1 VSAED
6 SKLLGAFARVTHPE
20 DYARQQALV
29 KEFISGRIDE
39 FFLEKRYLHPDG
51 EIVWAAFTSRMF
63 VDPATGGKQVVTTMV
78 DITAL
83 KKTQEEMARKETL
96 YRFIFMHTP
105 VGISW
110 MQSRRGETRIVN
122 PAHESITGVPVA
134 LSKDTSNYTTVS
146 HPDDREKQQMLID
159 RLYRGE
165 IDHFSMEKRYVH
177 PHGGLV
183 WAAYTMHLY
192 RDQSTGEAQ
201 EVTTIVDITEQKRAA
216 EELRLAKETAE
227 RASQAK
233 STFLAVMSHEIRT
246 PMNGV
251 IGMTSLLLDSPL
263 TREQREY
270 AETIR
275 ASGDALLTII
285 NDILDFSK
293 IESGR
298 LDLERET
305 FVLRDCVEGA
315 LDLLASKAAEKRL
328 DLLYEIAD
336 GVPQIICGDATRL
349 RQILVNLLGNAIKF
363 TSRGEVVLAVRVKT
377 PDDIPAADKVV
388 TSTTFP
394 FSPAQPGKPDSRGP
408 LVAARASLSPLGAVQ
423 SGKTVSRPPLV
434 EDGPRQ
440 PVELLFSVTDTG
452 IGIPQEAMNRLFH
465 SFSQVDASTTR
476 RFGGTGL
483 GLAISW
489 RLAELMGGTMWVQSE
504 PGKGSIF
511 SFTIRTEAIQTRPRP
526 FLAGPKLHLSDRHM
540 LIVDDNAT
548 NRRILATIVTGW
560 GMTPRAAHSASEA
573 LDWLRAGE
581 LFDVGVLDMQMPEM
595 DGVMLAR
602 EIRRLPGESKLP
614 LVLLSSLGSRDMM
627 AEKELFAASLTK
639 PVKPSQLF
647 NVLAGIFKDIEPPS
661 ITKIR
666 PPPVVV
672 ATAKTVRVLL
682 AEDNLVNQKVALHML
697 AALGYRADL
706 AANGLEVIEALE
718 RQAYDVILMDVQM
731 PEMDGLEAARR
742 IVARQPDRTKRPWII
757 ALTANAVEGDRDI
770 CLAAGM
776 DDYISKPIKKE
787 ELAAAMGRV
796 REIGAI

>member
-1 VSAED
+1 MDACGLGAVRSGAPGYEQEFRLIKGDQTFWLHERVSITSTQAGQWDLVGITVDATELKKAHEEMARNEAFLRFIFEHAPVGISWALPDDVASHIVNPEHVRITGVSAED
-6 SKLLGAFARVTHPE
+6 SKLPGSFARVTHPE

-29 KEFISGRIDE
+29 KKFVSGEIDE
-39 FFLEKRYLHPDG
+39 YFIEKRYLRPDG

-263 TREQREY
+263 TGEQREY

-275 ASGDALLTII
+275 ASGDTLLTII

-363 TSRGEVVLAVRVKT
+363 TDRGEVVLAVRVKPT
-377 PDDIPAADKVV
+377 DAVPTEAQLAAG
-388 TSTTFP
+388 TTFP
-394 FSPAQPGKPDSRGP
+394 FTIAQPRKPDSRTPPGP
-408 LVAARASLSPLGAVQ
+408 
-423 SGKTVSRPPLV
+423 
-434 EDGPRQ
+434 
-440 PVELLFSVTDTG
+440 
-452 IGIPQEAMNRLFH
+452 
-465 SFSQVDASTTR
+465 
-476 RFGGTGL
+476 
-483 GLAISW
+483 
-489 RLAELMGGTMWVQSE
+489 
-504 PGKGSIF
+504 
-511 SFTIRTEAIQTRPRP
+511 
-526 FLAGPKLHLSDRHM
+526 
-540 LIVDDNAT
+540 
-548 NRRILATIVTGW
+548 
-560 GMTPRAAHSASEA
+560 
-573 LDWLRAGE
+573 
-581 LFDVGVLDMQMPEM
+581 
-595 DGVMLAR
+595 
-602 EIRRLPGESKLP
+602 
-614 LVLLSSLGSRDMM
+614 
-627 AEKELFAASLTK
+627 
-639 PVKPSQLF
+639 
-647 NVLAGIFKDIEPPS
+647 
-661 ITKIR
+661 
-666 PPPVVV
+666 
-672 ATAKTVRVLL
+672 
-682 AEDNLVNQKVALHML
+682 
-697 AALGYRADL
+697 
-706 AANGLEVIEALE
+706 
-718 RQAYDVILMDVQM
+718 
-731 PEMDGLEAARR
+731 AARR
-742 IVARQPDRTKRPWII
+742 SARSGAERRIRARRSWRTAPASPSSCCSVSPTPASAYR
-757 ALTANAVEGDRDI
+757 R
-770 CLAAGM
+770 
-776 DDYISKPIKKE
+776 
-787 ELAAAMGRV
+787 R
-796 REIGAI
+796 R